1 MAMKG
6 FFSEALAFGVLLA
19 AAAVACTALS
29 LRLRQRAEENDA
41 RASDRALY
49 ELGKR
54 DAESAKAD
62 VEGPLGRMLRDA
74 GIEASPV
81 SWTLCLGTVGAFAA
95 FFGMRASGL
104 LGAMLGV
111 GLVCIAAALYVLR
124 ARAKRRE
131 LLSRQFVRLVPQL
144 SASVKS
150 SLTLE
155 RALRVS
161 ADHAPEPL
169 RSELMAVLARVS
181 YGMPLV
187 QALAR
192 MAQSTGDADVAAL
205 ASAMRIQQRFGG
217 SMGAVLDLIRGA
229 CPGPRPHAA
238 GAAQR
243 TCGNAH
249 GHGGGGVRHARDIR
263 VHVRHKPGFFP
274 VLSGKPAGVGRACGR
289 CAHGSGG
296 YCGVSSNHKV
306 LVLGALAPDRG

>member
-6 FFSEALAFGVLLA
+6 FFSGALAFGVLLA

-131 LLSRQFVRLVPQL
+131 LLSR
-144 SASVKS
+144 
-150 SLTLE
+150 
-155 RALRVS
+155 
-161 ADHAPEPL
+161 
-169 RSELMAVLARVS
+169 
-181 YGMPLV
+181 
-187 QALAR
+187 
-192 MAQSTGDADVAAL
+192 
-205 ASAMRIQQRFGG
+205 
-217 SMGAVLDLIRGA
+217 
-229 CPGPRPHAA
+229 
-238 GAAQR
+238 
-243 TCGNAH
+243 
-249 GHGGGGVRHARDIR
+249 
-263 VHVRHKPGFFP
+263 
-274 VLSGKPAGVGRACGR
+274 
-289 CAHGSGG
+289 
-296 YCGVSSNHKV
+296 
-306 LVLGALAPDRG
+306 

>member
-1 MAMKG
+1 MP
-6 FFSEALAFGVLLA
+6 E
-19 AAAVACTALS
+19 
-29 LRLRQRAEENDA
+29 RR
-41 RASDRALY
+41 DRALY

-192 MAQSTGDADVAAL
+192 MAQSAGDDADVAAL
-205 ASAMRIQQRFGG
+205 ASAMRVQQRFGG
-217 SMGAVLDLIRGA
+217 WRSGAVPDLIAEHAQGRA
-229 CPGPRPHAA
+229 LHAA
-238 GAAQR
+238 GAARR
-243 TCGNAH
+243 TRGNAH
-249 GHGGGGVRHARDIR
+249 GHGGGGVHRRCPRCSRSCSPPNPATFSLFYREN
-263 VHVRHKPGFFP
+263 PLGWA
-274 VLSGKPAGVGRACGR
+274 VLAGAALMEVAGIAACR
-289 CAHGSGG
+289 RITRFS
-296 YCGVSSNHKV
+296 Y
-306 LVLGALAPDRG
+306 

>member
-6 FFSEALAFGVLLA
+6 FFSGALAFGVLLA

-29 LRLRQRAEENDA
+29 LRLRQRAEESDA

-155 RALRVS
+155 RALRIS

-187 QALAR
+187 QALAS
-192 MAQSTGDADVAAL
+192 MAQST
-205 ASAMRIQQRFGG
+205 
-217 SMGAVLDLIRGA
+217 MGAR
-229 CPGPRPHAA
+229 
-238 GAAQR
+238 
-243 TCGNAH
+243 
-249 GHGGGGVRHARDIR
+249 
-263 VHVRHKPGFFP
+263 
-274 VLSGKPAGVGRACGR
+274 
-289 CAHGSGG
+289 
-296 YCGVSSNHKV
+296 
-306 LVLGALAPDRG
+306 

>member
-1 MAMKG
+1 M
-6 FFSEALAFGVLLA
+6 
-19 AAAVACTALS
+19 
-29 LRLRQRAEENDA
+29 
-41 RASDRALY
+41 
-49 ELGKR
+49 
-54 DAESAKAD
+54 
-62 VEGPLGRMLRDA
+62 
-74 GIEASPV
+74 
-81 SWTLCLGTVGAFAA
+81 
-95 FFGMRASGL
+95 
-104 LGAMLGV
+104 
-111 GLVCIAAALYVLR
+111 VCIAAALYVLR

-217 SMGAVLDLIRGA
+217 SMGAVLDLIAEHAQGRALMQQELRSELAGTRMATVVVA
-229 CPGPRPHAA
+229 CAMPAIFAFMFATNPAFSLFYRENPLGWAVLA
-238 GAAQR
+238 GAALME
-243 TCGNAH
+243 
-249 GHGGGGVRHARDIR
+249 V
-263 VHVRHKPGFFP
+263 
-274 VLSGKPAGVGRACGR
+274 AGIAACR
-289 CAHGSGG
+289 RITRFS
-296 YCGVSSNHKV
+296 Y
-306 LVLGALAPDRG
+306 

>member
-1 MAMKG
+1 M
-6 FFSEALAFGVLLA
+6 
-19 AAAVACTALS
+19 
-29 LRLRQRAEENDA
+29 
-41 RASDRALY
+41 Y

-217 SMGAVLDLIRGA
+217 SMGAVLDLIAEHAQGRALMQQELRSELAGTRMATVVVA
-229 CPGPRPHAA
+229 CAMPAIFAFMFATNPAFSLFYRENPLGWAVLA
-238 GAAQR
+238 GAALME
-243 TCGNAH
+243 
-249 GHGGGGVRHARDIR
+249 V
-263 VHVRHKPGFFP
+263 
-274 VLSGKPAGVGRACGR
+274 AGIAACR
-289 CAHGSGG
+289 RITRFS
-296 YCGVSSNHKV
+296 Y
-306 LVLGALAPDRG
+306 

>member
-6 FFSEALAFGVLLA
+6 FFSGALAFGVLLA

-29 LRLRQRAEENDA
+29 LRLRQRAEESDA

-217 SMGAVLDLIRGA
+217 SMGAVLDLIAEHAQGSCSRSCA
-229 CPGPRPHAA
+229 ANLRERAWPRWWWRAPCPRSSRSCSPQPRLFPCSIGKTRWGGPCLRALRSWRWRVLRRA
-238 GAAQR
+238 VGSQGSR
-243 TCGNAH
+243 
-249 GHGGGGVRHARDIR
+249 IR
-263 VHVRHKPGFFP
+263 
-274 VLSGKPAGVGRACGR
+274 RACAG
-289 CAHGSGG
+289 
-296 YCGVSSNHKV
+296 
-306 LVLGALAPDRG
+306 

>member
-6 FFSEALAFGVLLA
+6 FFSGALAFGVLLA

-29 LRLRQRAEENDA
+29 LRLRQRAEESDA

-74 GIEASPV
+74 GIEA
-81 SWTLCLGTVGAFAA
+81 CLGTVGAFAA

-155 RALRVS
+155 RALRIS

-205 ASAMRIQQRFGG
+205 ASAMRI
-217 SMGAVLDLIRGA
+217 
-229 CPGPRPHAA
+229 
-238 GAAQR
+238 
-243 TCGNAH
+243 
-249 GHGGGGVRHARDIR
+249 
-263 VHVRHKPGFFP
+263 
-274 VLSGKPAGVGRACGR
+274 
-289 CAHGSGG
+289 
-296 YCGVSSNHKV
+296 
-306 LVLGALAPDRG
+306 

>member
-6 FFSEALAFGVLLA
+6 FFSGALAFGVLLA

-150 SLTLE
+150 
-155 RALRVS
+155 ALRVS

-217 SMGAVLDLIRGA
+217 SMGAVLDLIAEHAQGRALMQQELRSELAGTRMATVVVA
-229 CPGPRPHAA
+229 CAMPAIFAFMFATNPAFSLFYRENPLGWAVLA
-238 GAAQR
+238 GAALME
-243 TCGNAH
+243 
-249 GHGGGGVRHARDIR
+249 V
-263 VHVRHKPGFFP
+263 
-274 VLSGKPAGVGRACGR
+274 AGIAACR
-289 CAHGSGG
+289 RITRFS
-296 YCGVSSNHKV
+296 Y
-306 LVLGALAPDRG
+306 

>member
-6 FFSEALAFGVLLA
+6 FFSGAFAFGVLLA

-29 LRLRQRAEENDA
+29 LRLRQRAEESDA

-62 VEGPLGRMLRDA
+62 AEGPLGRMLRDA
-74 GIEASPV
+74 GIEAFPV

-192 MAQSTGDADVAAL
+192 MAQSTSDADVAAL

-217 SMGAVLDLIRGA
+217 SMGAVLDLIAEHAQGRALMQQELRSELAGTRMATVVVA
-229 CPGPRPHAA
+229 CAMPAIFAFMFATTPAFSLFYRENPLGWAVLA
-238 GAAQR
+238 GAALME
-243 TCGNAH
+243 
-249 GHGGGGVRHARDIR
+249 V
-263 VHVRHKPGFFP
+263 
-274 VLSGKPAGVGRACGR
+274 AGIAACR
-289 CAHGSGG
+289 RITRFS
-296 YCGVSSNHKV
+296 Y
-306 LVLGALAPDRG
+306 

>member
-6 FFSEALAFGVLLA
+6 FFSGALAFGVLLA

-29 LRLRQRAEENDA
+29 LRLRQRAEESDA

-144 SASVKS
+144 SASVKL
-150 SLTLE
+150 SLI
-155 RALRVS
+155 
-161 ADHAPEPL
+161 H
-169 RSELMAVLARVS
+169 
-181 YGMPLV
+181 
-187 QALAR
+187 
-192 MAQSTGDADVAAL
+192 
-205 ASAMRIQQRFGG
+205 I
-217 SMGAVLDLIRGA
+217 
-229 CPGPRPHAA
+229 
-238 GAAQR
+238 
-243 TCGNAH
+243 
-249 GHGGGGVRHARDIR
+249 
-263 VHVRHKPGFFP
+263 
-274 VLSGKPAGVGRACGR
+274 
-289 CAHGSGG
+289 
-296 YCGVSSNHKV
+296 
-306 LVLGALAPDRG
+306 

>member
-1 MAMKG
+1 MHRPVFEVAAKG
-6 FFSEALAFGVLLA
+6 
-19 AAAVACTALS
+19 
-29 LRLRQRAEENDA
+29 R
-41 RASDRALY
+41 
-49 ELGKR
+49 GKR
-54 DAESAKAD
+54 CSGIGPGRCTNWANADAESAKAD
-62 VEGPLGRMLRDA
+62 AEGPLGRMLRDA

-181 YGMPLV
+181 YGMPLCRP
-187 QALAR
+187 LPG
-192 MAQSTGDADVAAL
+192 MAQSTSDADVAAL
-205 ASAMRIQQRFGG
+205 ASG
-217 SMGAVLDLIRGA
+217 
-229 CPGPRPHAA
+229 HAHP
-238 GAAQR
+238 AAFR
-243 TCGNAH
+243 RVDGCGFS
-249 GHGGGGVRHARDIR
+249 I
-263 VHVRHKPGFFP
+263 
-274 VLSGKPAGVGRACGR
+274 
-289 CAHGSGG
+289 
-296 YCGVSSNHKV
+296 
-306 LVLGALAPDRG
+306 

>member
-1 MAMKG
+1 MKG
-6 FFSEALAFGVLLA
+6 YFSGALAFGVLS
-19 AAAVACTALS
+19 AAAVLACAALS
-29 LRLRQRAEENDA
+29 LRLRHRAEESDA
-41 RASDRALY
+41 RMSDRALY

-62 VEGPLGRMLRDA
+62 AKGPLGKMLRGA

-81 SWTLCLGTVGAFAA
+81 SCALCLGTVGAFVA
-95 FFGMRASGL
+95 FFAMRASGL
-104 LGAMLGV
+104 LGAVAGV
-111 GLVCIAAALYVLR
+111 GLVAAAAAMYVLR
-124 ARAKRRE
+124 ARVKRRE
-131 LLSRQFVRLVPQL
+131 LLSQQFVRLVPQL

-181 YGMPLV
+181 YGTPLV

-217 SMGAVLDLIRGA
+217 
-229 CPGPRPHAA
+229 
-238 GAAQR
+238 
-243 TCGNAH
+243 
-249 GHGGGGVRHARDIR
+249 
-263 VHVRHKPGFFP
+263 
-274 VLSGKPAGVGRACGR
+274 
-289 CAHGSGG
+289 
-296 YCGVSSNHKV
+296 
-306 LVLGALAPDRG
+306 

>member
-6 FFSEALAFGVLLA
+6 FFSGALAFGVLLA

-29 LRLRQRAEENDA
+29 LRLRQRAEESDARA

-155 RALRVS
+155 RALRV
-161 ADHAPEPL
+161 
-169 RSELMAVLARVS
+169 
-181 YGMPLV
+181 
-187 QALAR
+187 
-192 MAQSTGDADVAAL
+192 
-205 ASAMRIQQRFGG
+205 
-217 SMGAVLDLIRGA
+217 
-229 CPGPRPHAA
+229 
-238 GAAQR
+238 
-243 TCGNAH
+243 
-249 GHGGGGVRHARDIR
+249 
-263 VHVRHKPGFFP
+263 
-274 VLSGKPAGVGRACGR
+274 
-289 CAHGSGG
+289 
-296 YCGVSSNHKV
+296 
-306 LVLGALAPDRG
+306 